1 MSNSLREEFTRK
13 FTKKSILSR
22 VVGAKSIFCTRMSK
36 GKMSKGKGRQEP
48 QTDGYATPENDS
60 EDNST
65 VPCHGEDSNSA
76 AGGSFRDMFNTDATP
91 TKSQRTESNEI
102 PGHLLQT
109 FQGRVEA
116 KEELDAWLWD
126 TRKVRLV
133 SLYSAQSGS
142 TYGCCNN
149 KHCCSWSV
157 RLTHHMTAKKQG
169 FSFNFKATQQHD
181 AVNCNPVEHRA

>member
-1 MSNSLREEFTRK
+1 M
-13 FTKKSILSR
+13 
-22 VVGAKSIFCTRMSK
+22 
-36 GKMSKGKGRQEP
+36 MSKGKGRREP

-116 KEELDAWLWD
+116 KEALDAWLWD
-126 TRKVRLV
+126 TRKVR
-133 SLYSAQSGS
+133 
-142 TYGCCNN
+142 
-149 KHCCSWSV
+149 
-157 RLTHHMTAKKQG
+157 
-169 FSFNFKATQQHD
+169 
-181 AVNCNPVEHRA
+181 